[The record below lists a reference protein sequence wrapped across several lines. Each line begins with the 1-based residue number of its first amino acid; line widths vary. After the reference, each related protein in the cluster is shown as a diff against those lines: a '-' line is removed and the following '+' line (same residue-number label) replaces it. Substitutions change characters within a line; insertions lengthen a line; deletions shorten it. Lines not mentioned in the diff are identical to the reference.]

1 MTNWLEYV
9 KTIYRLTNLRTG
21 IIVFETTVEG
31 DVENVRMPS
40 DKLEKSTEYRLD
52 IFLVTEEEE
61 IKRKL
66 KDGLI
71 SSVTFST
78 SATLEPKL
86 SDIDLTQYVKK
97 TELNQILDNLDLSNY
112 YTKKESDRIFLTAA
126 YEASDKPPSNINKL
140 WIDITD
146 DGEEYKCGIDP
157 KELEPMFKMKGNLPT
172 KDSLP
177 FNSNQNDVYKVES
190 EGNYYVYNYGWELL
204 GGKEIDLSN
213 YVTLPQIKDFKKIII
228 SKEAPND
235 KEVVWVDL
243 NDDPYDL
250 IKAIEGL
257 DLLKGLDLKQYVK
270 RDEIANLLKNAEID
284 LTNYYT
290 KAETY
295 NKTEVYNKSE
305 SDKKYLIKGVEV
317 TDNPTDKRILWVDPD
332 EEQPIDIVNMEEYY
346 TKQQTNNLFMGK
358 GYRAFVAQKDPPVST
373 DVLWIDTDD
382 NLREELYKASSIA
395 TVNELVNRIDQ
406 LEDVIKSFVGKTYNP
421 VLYKNNNGNAPDL
434 PLPDMKKFRKY
445 YTHHFEIL
453 LKDEYPDLYKSYN
466 GLKNIEIDDKHFTM
480 YPYERINDQ
489 NTFYYLTKFLG
500 IDNDSSALIS
510 SYSPY
515 NYIYYLLSYY
525 YTDIIKQWYAA
536 SRGYISHFNYK
547 FLGSSNKLNYTKASI
562 YGSYVGER
570 IKINLYYLFIFGSD
584 DLLNSR
590 YDYGL
595 DNTNLAG
602 NDLELEGFT
611 PCIYPKGSN
620 RNNKYY
626 CPMIPDEN
634 GITHG
639 VNMIPHGTYLYF
651 KYAIDLNSK
660 IQFNEI
666 IVDFGDG
673 SKHTHKVTIELAL
686 LEGNTDTEKIQGLK
700 ETIKGFN
707 KNSIC
712 LSNMPTDEEIDNIF
726 KIGKFPIDKPTYKEG
741 VLNG

>member
-295 NKTEVYNKSE
+295 NKTEVYNKLE

-395 TVNELVNRIDQ
+395 TVNELVGRIDQ
-406 LEDVIKSFVGKTYNP
+406 LEDVIKSFVGKPYKPFTYP
-421 VLYKNNNGNAPDL
+421 YVLDDL
-434 PLPDMKKFRKY
+434 LLDMKRFRKY
-445 YTHHFEIL
+445 HTHNFEIL
-453 LKDEYPDLYKSYN
+453 LKDEYPELW
-466 GLKNIEIDDKHFTM
+466 NIVKDFHGSEFDSKHFTL
-480 YPYERINDQ
+480 YPILTNNEGISTFLQPTVGINQDKYGH
-489 NTFYYLTKFLG
+489 NPIASKFELIMCFY
-500 IDNDSSALIS
+500 SALYRQMTTNS
-510 SYSPY
+510 SYS
-515 NYIYYLLSYY
+515 
-525 YTDIIKQWYAA
+525 A
-536 SRGYISHFNYK
+536 SGNFINK
-547 FLGSSNKLNYTKASI
+547 FVGIPTKLPYTKASI
-562 YGSYVGER
+562 YSSYVGER
-570 IKINLYYLFIFGSD
+570 IAVDPVITLIYLNDMISST
-584 DLLNSR
+584 LAQSNSIL
-590 YDYGL
+590 DGL
-595 DNTNLAG
+595 DPVIYYK
-602 NDLELEGFT
+602 NDV
-611 PCIYPKGSN
+611 KSN
-620 RNNKYY
+620 NFKRTFIESSRK
-626 CPMIPDEN
+626 EESKF
-634 GITHG
+634 
-639 VNMIPHGTYLYF
+639 IPHGVSLYL
-651 KYAIDLNSK
+651 KYAIDFNSK
-660 IQFNEI
+660 IQFNEV

-673 SKHTHKVTIELAL
+673 SKHTHKITIDFYIPDGGYTEENVNDIYNNIERMIGTNSDTYCFPINNIPT
-686 LEGNTDTEKIQGLK
+686 LEEFK
-700 ETIKGFN
+700 EI
-707 KNSIC
+707 I
-712 LSNMPTDEEIDNIF
+712 
-726 KIGKFPIDKPTYKEG
+726 KIGKYPIDKPTYKEG